1 MEEEK
6 PLPNSFSK
14 SCIALIP
21 YQTRQFK
28 REGNHRPKA
37 RIIYHTNRLKKKI
50 TLSYAEKIFYKIQ
63 HPCMI
68 KPLRKVGIGE
78 LPQYDKGHPQ
88 KTKKLAVNIIFNS
101 KKLNDFP

>member
-6 PLPNSFSK
+6 LLPNSFSK

-37 RIIYHTNRLKKKI
+37 HMNIDARILNEILTNRIKQYIKIIIYHD
-50 TLSYAEKIFYKIQ
+50 YAGFIPRMSSHFKIQ
-63 HPCMI
+63 KSM
-68 KPLRKVGIGE
+68 
-78 LPQYDKGHPQ
+78 
-88 KTKKLAVNIIFNS
+88 
-101 KKLNDFP
+101 